1 MLRSYTNTGTTPKRI
16 IDGKG
21 RIIKIAAGET
31 KTYYDN
37 DSFNPKIDHLISKV
51 DYDANGV
58 VLYIGYAS
66 PGTAQGRAGWAIK
79 KRVAGT
85 GLDETYLL
93 AGGHFVLGYRWTE
106 RTTLSYS

>member
-1 MLRSYTNTGTTPKRI
+1 MLRSYTNSGTVPKRI

-37 DSFNPKIDHLISKV
+37 DSFQPNIDHLIV
-51 DYDANGV
+51 ATDYDANGV
-58 VLYIGYAS
+58 LLYTGYAL
-66 PGTAQGRAGWAIK
+66 PGTAKGRAGWAIK

-85 GLDETYLL
+85 GQDDDYLL

-106 RTTLSYS
+106 RTSLSYS

>member
-1 MLRSYTNTGTTPKRI
+1 MLRSYTNSGTVPKRI

-37 DSFNPKIDHLISKV
+37 DSFQPNIDHLIVKS
-51 DYDANGV
+51 DLDANGV
-58 VLYIGYAS
+58 ILYIGYAL
-66 PGTAQGRAGWAIK
+66 PGTSVGRAGWAIK

-85 GLDETYLL
+85 GQDSTYLL
-93 AGGHFVLGYRWTE
+93 SGGHFVLGYRWTE
-106 RTTLSYS
+106 RTSLSYS

>member
-1 MLRSYTNTGTTPKRI
+1 MLRTYTNSGDNPKRI

-37 DSFNPKIDHLISKV
+37 DSFQPNTDNLIV
-51 DYDANGV
+51 TTDLDANGV
-58 VLYIGYAS
+58 TLYIGYAL
-66 PGTAQGRAGWAIK
+66 PGTPFGRAGWAIK
-79 KRVAGT
+79 KRVAGD
-85 GLDETYLL
+85 GLDESYLL

-106 RTTLSYS
+106 RASLSYS